1 MFADQSDQQPDG
13 GTRHVLC
20 MFVAEFTRVCWGS
33 DTPQER
39 RKSPWKCSSL
49 IQYCKM
55 HLDTIRRRRW
65 CEAPAEMKTSFL
77 SCNCD
82 PSFTVYC
89 HNSTSE
95 RAAVRWRKPDT
106 HAHTVFN
113 KHTNKQTHSL
123 MTDNFLYSVKT
134 NTHTHTQWKLWG
146 VFLFPFLQICEE
158 TQENN
163 TLSLSFRRL
172 SNYWLSEQNDCSY
185 LLLLAALDYIL
196 YIKLLFFSFTF
207 LVLFRFL

>member
-1 MFADQSDQQPDG
+1 MFGDQSDQQPDG

-146 VFLFPFLQICEE
+146 VFFVSIPSDLWRNAGKQH
-158 TQENN
+158 TQ
-163 TLSLSFRRL
+163 S
-172 SNYWLSEQNDCSY
+172 
-185 LLLLAALDYIL
+185 
-196 YIKLLFFSFTF
+196 
-207 LVLFRFL
+207 VV